1 MKEIKIAIAGEFR
14 SGKSTVAEYLDEKYG
29 MLQFAFADELK
40 RDFHKEYPDILTVPK
55 PRKGYQLY
63 GQLMRY
69 VYGED
74 YWINKCFNKIENIRQ
89 AAMGYNITG
98 SEAKFNPVITDLRQ
112 HNELERCR
120 EEGYH
125 IIKVLAPKSVRVQ
138 RAKEEGDSFSEEE
151 LQHETEVYVREMDT
165 DFTIMNNGTI
175 EDLYAEVDYIMSVI
189 NPGTVASQIQSFYN
203 VRRSK

>member
-14 SGKSTVAEYLDEKYG
+14 SGKSTVAEYLDEKYS

-74 YWINKCFNKIENIRQ
+74 YWINRCFNKIENIRQ